1 MPKLNFY
8 GAKMDIGKLVRS
20 EIKNACIVPHGGEI
34 FEAMENYGNN
44 VIDFSANISPLG
56 ISKGALNCIYK
67 ALKSKENISRYPN
80 INSSEVIKSIIDFFD
95 CDITKENIIF
105 GNGSVELIR
114 LFCFVFLSKGDRV
127 LIPVPTFGEYEFS
140 SKISGAQCDF
150 IYLLSENDFKLN
162 IDEIINSTAKKTKAI
177 FLCNPNNPTGK
188 LIPRLELIKLLDF
201 AKQKKILVFVDEAFI
216 DFSEG
221 LEEKSAVYSITEYEN
236 LFVLRSLTKMYGL
249 AGLRIGFGIGSPE
262 IIRYMKNASI
272 PWNVNYLA
280 QKALICALKDKKHV
294 LKTKE
299 MVLNEKVYIF
309 KKLNELSDASLKV
322 FETDCNFLLIDISK
336 YGINSILFKKKMLEK
351 GVLIRD
357 CSSFRGLDNRYV
369 RIAIK
374 TRSENRKMLNAFKE
388 VIKEG

>member
-1 MPKLNFY
+1 
-8 GAKMDIGKLVRS
+8 MDIRKLVRS
-20 EIKNACIVPHGGEI
+20 EIKNACIVIHGGEI
-34 FEAMENYGNN
+34 FEAMENHGNN

-67 ALKSKENISRYPN
+67 ALKDKENISRYPN

-95 CDITKENIIF
+95 SGITKENIIF

-150 IYLLSENDFKLN
+150 IYFLSENDFKLN
-162 IDEIINSTAKKTKAI
+162 IDEIINSTAEKTKAI

-188 LIPRLELIKLLDF
+188 LIPRSELIKLLDF

-216 DFSEG
+216 DFTCSPS
-221 LEEKSAVYSITEYEN
+221 KSAVYSITEYEN

-280 QKALICALKDKKHV
+280 QKALIGALEDKKHV
-294 LKTKE
+294 IKTKE
-299 MVLNEKVYIF
+299 KILNEKVYIF
-309 KKLNELSDASLKV
+309 KKLQELSDASLKV

-351 GVLIRD
+351 GILIRD

-374 TRSENRKMLNAFKE
+374 NRSENRKML
-388 VIKEG
+388 